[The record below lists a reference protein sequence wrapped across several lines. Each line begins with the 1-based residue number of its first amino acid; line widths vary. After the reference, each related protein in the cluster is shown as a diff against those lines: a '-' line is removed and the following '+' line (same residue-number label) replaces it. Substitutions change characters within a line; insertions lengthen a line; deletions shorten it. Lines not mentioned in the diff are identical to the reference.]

1 MSHVSPWTLKKR
13 RVSSI
18 ASGIDAAPRIA
29 KPPITSLFTV
39 DHEPDRG
46 VATRLR
52 LLDRLATDR
61 VRLLGAHLPAPGAG
75 FVERKGG
82 AYRFAPAA

>member
-1 MSHVSPWTLKKR
+1 MHRMISFQHPSWKV
-13 RVSSI
+13 
-18 ASGIDAAPRIA
+18 A
-29 KPPITSLFTV
+29 V
-39 DHEPDRG
+39 DHEPDRW

-75 FVERKGG
+75 FVERKAG
-82 AYRFAPAA
+82 AYRFAPAG